1 MHPPEPCSSRFLT
14 ACGQPLT
21 ALSART
27 IQVNI
32 GLKCN
37 LACRHCHVESSP
49 HRTESM
55 SWQTMQTVLDWA
67 QRLGIETLDITGGAP
82 EMHTSFRRFV
92 SEARKL
98 GLHVIVRT
106 NLTVMLLEEHRDL
119 PHWLARRQVHLVA
132 SLPCYLATNV
142 DRQRGRQVHSQS
154 IAVLRQLNEV
164 GYGRRDELRLDLIYN
179 PLGTKL
185 PPDQSELESAY
196 RRELKR
202 RFGIDFHRL
211 ATLANFPIG
220 RFQRDLERDGKLE
233 AYQSMLQSSFNP
245 ATLPELMCR
254 HQWHVGWDGTLYDC
268 DFNFALGIPAAGTPN
283 IRDVDPHAH
292 LRRTIMT
299 GDHCF
304 ACTAGRG
311 SSCGGAL
318 VSVESRTRVAPA
330 GLEAG
335 DRRL

>member
-1 MHPPEPCSSRFLT
+1 MHPPEQRSGRFLA

-21 ALSART
+21 ALSPRT

-49 HRTESM
+49 QRTESM
-55 SWQTMQTVLDWA
+55 SWQTMQAVLDWS
-67 QRLGIETLDITGGAP
+67 QRLEIETLDVTGGAP
-82 EMHTSFRRFV
+82 EMHPSFRRFV
-92 SEARKL
+92 SAARQL

-106 NLTVMLLEEHRDL
+106 NLTVMLLEEQRDL
-119 PHWLARRQVHLVA
+119 PHWFARRQVHLVA

-154 IAVLRQLNEV
+154 IAVLRRLNEV

-185 PPDQSELESAY
+185 PPDQSDLESAY

-202 RFGIDFHRL
+202 QFDIDFHRL

-220 RFQRDLERDGKLE
+220 RFRRDLERDGELE
-233 AYQSMLQSSFNP
+233 AYQSLLESSFNS

-268 DFNFALGIPAAGTPN
+268 DFNCALGIPAAGAPN

-292 LRRTIMT
+292 RRRTIMT

-304 ACTAGRG
+304 ACTAGPG

-318 VSVESRTRVAPA
+318 VSVESSSGAPTHSSQ
-330 GLEAG
+330 
-335 DRRL
+335 